1 MFIFD
6 DLLKMIMGV
15 RGNGNFVCFF
25 LIIKLCI
32 IYVDKFYIMVDLC
45 F

>member
-25 LIIKLCI
+25 NNKIMYNLC
-32 IYVDKFYIMVDLC
+32 
-45 F
+45 

>member
-1 MFIFD
+1 MFIFY
-6 DLLKMIMGV
+6 DLLKMIMEV
-15 RGNGNFVCFF
+15 RGNGNFVCF

>member
-6 DLLKMIMGV
+6 DLLFEMIMGV

-25 LIIKLCI
+25 NNKIMYNLCW
-32 IYVDKFYIMVDLC
+32 
-45 F
+45 